1 MLDKEKWNKKTQ
13 DKKRDKKSL
22 PRGVA
27 TGSILALLAAVLL
40 STILIALTADNPG
53 DALKSFFITPWTSL
67 YFLGNMLD
75 RSGLLIVTG
84 LGIALAFKGGTFNLG
99 GEGQVYAGGLAAVFV
114 LLHAPESLAPAVT
127 ILVALAASLAAGGI
141 LGAVSGILKSRFG
154 VDELISS
161 FLISSTVAPVADY
174 LISGPLRDPT
184 SNLLATARIPARL
197 LLPRLMEPSS
207 LNVSLLGA
215 VLVALFFAFFMVS
228 TVTGYRIRLAGSNPI
243 FARFAG
249 FSPSSYWMPVMG
261 VSGALHGLA
270 GFFAVAGTYGLCHR
284 GFSGGIGWN
293 GIAVA
298 LIARNNPLALIPSAV
313 AFAWLETGASAA
325 LLSSGLSIETG
336 TFIQAVVFLLVT
348 ARFVPLG
355 RKILPAWLGGGK

>member
-1 MLDKEKWNKKTQ
+1 MLAEMRDWKQ
-13 DKKRDKKSL
+13 DKKRDGKGVS
-22 PRGVA
+22 RGVA
-27 TGSILALLAAVLL
+27 SGSILALIAAVVL
-40 STILIALTADNPG
+40 STILIALAAENPG

-67 YFLGNMLD
+67 YLLGNMMD

-114 LLHAPESLAPAVT
+114 LLHAPENLSTPITMLAALV
-127 ILVALAASLAAGGI
+127 VALAAGGF

-161 FLISSTVAPVADY
+161 FLISSTVAPIADY
-174 LISGPLRDPT
+174 LISGPLRDPS

-197 LLPRLMEPSS
+197 LFPRILEPSS
-207 LNVSLLGA
+207 MNISLVGA
-215 VLVALFFAFFMVS
+215 VLLAFYFAFFLTS
-228 TVTGYRIRLAGSNPI
+228 TATGYRIRVAGSNPL

-249 FSPSSYWMPVMG
+249 FSPSRYWMPVMG
-261 VSGALHGLA
+261 ASGALHGMA

-298 LIARNNPLALIPSAV
+298 LIARNNPVALIPAAL
-313 AFAWLETGASAA
+313 AFAWLETGSSSA
-325 LLSSGLSIETG
+325 LLSSGLSMETG

-348 ARFVPLG
+348 ARLLPLG
-355 RKILPAWLGGGK
+355 RTFLPVWLGGRK

>member
-1 MLDKEKWNKKTQ
+1 MS
-13 DKKRDKKSL
+13 DKKWDKKNVS
-22 PRGVA
+22 RGVA
-27 TGSILALLAAVLL
+27 TGSILALSAAVVL
-40 STILIALTADNPG
+40 STVLIGMTADRPG
-53 DALKSFFITPWTSL
+53 DALKSFFITPWSSL

-75 RSGLLIVTG
+75 RSGLLMVTG

-99 GEGQVYAGGLAAVFV
+99 GEGQVYAGGLAAVFI
-114 LLHAPESLAPAVT
+114 LLHAPENLAPPVT
-127 ILVALAASLAAGGI
+127 ILVALVAALAAGGI
-141 LGAVSGILKSRFG
+141 LGAISGILKSRFG

-161 FLISSTVAPVADY
+161 FLISSTIAPVADY
-174 LISGPLRDPT
+174 LISGPLRDPS

-197 LLPRLMEPSS
+197 LLPRIMEPSS
-207 LNVSLLGA
+207 LNIS
-215 VLVALFFAFFMVS
+215 LVAAMLIASYFAFFLVS
-228 TVTGYRIRLAGSNPI
+228 TATGYRIRVAGSNPM

-249 FSPSSYWMPVMG
+249 FAPSRYWMPVMG
-261 VSGALHGLA
+261 ASGALHGLA

-298 LIARNNPLALIPSAV
+298 LIARNNPMALIPSAL
-313 AFAWLETGASAA
+313 AFAWLETGSSSA

-355 RKILPAWLGGGK
+355 RSFLPVWLGGRK